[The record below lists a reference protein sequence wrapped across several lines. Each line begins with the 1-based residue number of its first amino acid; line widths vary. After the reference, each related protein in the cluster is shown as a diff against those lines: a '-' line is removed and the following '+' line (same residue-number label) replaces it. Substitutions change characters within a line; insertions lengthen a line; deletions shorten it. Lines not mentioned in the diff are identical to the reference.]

1 MTPEHL
7 SELPFVARVRLTWFW
22 LFLVVVLAASAL
34 IAAVLQQRDYE
45 RRRDHIASL
54 RMVVSDTTA
63 LKAIRTS
70 VDNLNSLIV
79 QLPGPNNVVCVQKP
93 DASSGIPSLS
103 LTEIRPAA
111 VKYMS
116 ELNIAIDTF
125 TANLNDINTALS
137 RITFR
142 TDGPISSTY
151 AEETQWPPPQ
161 VKTTVIF
168 MLLFTIII
176 MTIGCCIT
184 MLTSTSSRTVTYS
197 MDALKVFAGFYIGFL
212 IRFLQ

>member
-7 SELPFVARVRLTWFW
+7 GELPFVARLRLTWFW

-34 IAAVLQQRDYE
+34 IAALLQQRDYE
-45 RRRDHIASL
+45 RRRDHIASF
-54 RMVVSDTTA
+54 RMVVSDTAA
-63 LKAIRTS
+63 LNAIRTA

-79 QLPGPNNVVCVQKP
+79 QLPGPNNVVCVQNP
-93 DASSGIPSLS
+93 DASSGIPSLP

-116 ELNIAIDTF
+116 ELNTAIDIF
-125 TANLNDINTALS
+125 TANLKDINTALS

-161 VKTTVIF
+161 VKITVMF

-176 MTIGCCIT
+176 MTIGCCVT

-197 MDALKVFAGFYIGFL
+197 MDTLKVFAGFYIGFL